1 MSEILQ
7 YSVGEGVACIRLN
20 RPDKRNALNGAL
32 VRSLKEALRTSAA
45 DPDVRAVLLSGAGK
59 DFCSGADLAELERIA
74 GMGMEE
80 SRADA
85 LSLAE
90 LFTLVREHPRPVV
103 AAVQGRALAG
113 GCGLATACDLV
124 LARADARFGYPEVH
138 LGFVPAMVMS
148 ILRRK
153 VTESVAF
160 ELAVL
165 GERITAARAAEIG
178 LVNRVLPEEGFEG
191 AVEAFMADLA
201 SRPPGAVGMTKRLL
215 YDLDGLGL
223 AEGLAVGAEVNARAR
238 TSQECRTGVRRF
250 LDRSGSG
257 TETGS

>member
-1 MSEILQ
+1 MSEMLQ
-7 YSVGEGVACIRLN
+7 YSVKNRVAHIHLN
-20 RPDKRNALNGAL
+20 RPDKRNALNREL
-32 VRSLKEALRTSAA
+32 VRALKEALRTSAA
-45 DPDVRAVLLSGAGK
+45 DSSVHAVLLSGAGK

-74 GMGMEE
+74 GMGLDE

-113 GCGLATACDLV
+113 GCGLATSCDLV

-153 VTESVAF
+153 VGESVAF

-165 GERITAARAAEIG
+165 GDRIPAARAAEIG
-178 LVNRVLPEEGFEG
+178 LVNRVLPEDGFES
-191 AVEAFMADLA
+191 AVGAFMVDLA
-201 SRPPGAVGMTKRLL
+201 SRPPGAVALTKRLL

-223 AEGLAVGAEVNARAR
+223 AEGLVLGADVNAQAR
-238 TSQECRTGVRRF
+238 TSRECRTGVRRF
-250 LDRSGSG
+250 LDGSG
-257 TETGS
+257 TGSGS

>member
-7 YSVGEGVACIRLN
+7 YSVKNRVAHIHLN

-32 VRSLKEALRTSAA
+32 VQALKEALRTSAA
-45 DPDVRAVLLSGAGK
+45 DSSVHAVLLSGAGK

-74 GMGMEE
+74 GMGLDE

-113 GCGLATACDLV
+113 GCGLATSCDLV

-153 VTESVAF
+153 VGESVAF

-165 GERITAARAAEIG
+165 GDRIPAARAAEIG
-178 LVNRVLPEEGFEG
+178 LVNRVLPEDGFEM
-191 AVEAFMADLA
+191 AVEAFMIDLA
-201 SRPPGAVGMTKRLL
+201 SRPPGAVALTKRLL

-223 AEGLAVGAEVNARAR
+223 AEGLVLGADVNAQAR

-250 LDRSGSG
+250 LDGSG
-257 TETGS
+257 TGSGS

>member
-1 MSEILQ
+1 MLQ
-7 YSVGEGVACIRLN
+7 YSVKNRVAHIHLN
-20 RPDKRNALNGAL
+20 RPDKRNALNREL
-32 VRSLKEALRTSAA
+32 VRALKEALRTSAA
-45 DPDVRAVLLSGAGK
+45 DSSVHAVLLSGAGK

-74 GMGMEE
+74 GMGLDE

-113 GCGLATACDLV
+113 GCGLATSCDLV

-153 VTESVAF
+153 VGESVAF

-165 GERITAARAAEIG
+165 GDRIPAARAAEIG
-178 LVNRVLPEEGFEG
+178 LVNRVLPEDGFES
-191 AVEAFMADLA
+191 AVGAFMVDLA
-201 SRPPGAVGMTKRLL
+201 SRPPGAVALTKRLL

-223 AEGLAVGAEVNARAR
+223 AEGLVLGADVNAQAR
-238 TSQECRTGVRRF
+238 TSRECRTGVRRF
-250 LDRSGSG
+250 LDGSG
-257 TETGS
+257 TGSGS